1 MTDKEFIAIMRANG
15 YVNVCKLPNGEFIGM
30 MRMIYTTELFVGLT
44 VDGYRGRYCYEH
56 AADVK
61 KALLTWDGNG
71 DPPGPWIKYKDG
83 YGERVNPRM
92 KHEFDSNPTTIRA
105 DSNVSM

>member
-44 VDGYRGRYCYEH
+44 VDGKGCQGH
-56 AADVK
+56 
-61 KALLTWDGNG
+61 
-71 DPPGPWIKYKDG
+71 
-83 YGERVNPRM
+83 
-92 KHEFDSNPTTIRA
+92 
-105 DSNVSM
+105 